1 MTVLRLRQCWAWA
14 QGRRVVLLV
23 VEVAELHL
31 QSMVPI
37 DARAMVIAPGSMALA
52 STSGGQ
58 ERGDGARRQVAGME
72 SGGAGS
78 GRRR

>member
-1 MTVLRLRQCWAWA
+1 M
-14 QGRRVVLLV
+14 LLV

-31 QSMVPI
+31 QSMVPT

-52 STSGGQ
+52 STFEGQ
-58 ERGDGARRQVAGME
+58 ERGDGARWKVAGME